1 MSRSARRF
9 SYIWNSLFTQAL
21 MGSTLEAEH
30 LELIAA
36 IITIGVALQR
46 TSRSD
51 KIPFPDKKNDVC
63 GLI

>member
-1 MSRSARRF
+1 
-9 SYIWNSLFTQAL
+9 

-51 KIPFPDKKNDVC
+51 KIPFPDKKMMFVDSFNLETNVKRLKR
-63 GLI
+63 GLH